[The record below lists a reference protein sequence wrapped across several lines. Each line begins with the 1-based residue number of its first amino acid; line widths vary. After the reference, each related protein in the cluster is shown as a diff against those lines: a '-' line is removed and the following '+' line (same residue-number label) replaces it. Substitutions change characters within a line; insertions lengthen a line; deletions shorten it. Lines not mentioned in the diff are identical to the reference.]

1 MRRVAMD
8 IETDAIDATRIWVI
22 CAEEINT
29 GQKLEFC
36 NPSTI
41 KEERD
46 RFVDYCRTVDQ
57 FIFHNG
63 IGFDVP
69 IINKL
74 LGQTIP
80 LDSVLDTL
88 VVSRLFDYSIQGGH
102 SLRAWG
108 RRLGDYKLDF
118 KDFSKLTQEMID
130 YCHKDVTVTVK
141 LFEKLKYVILSE
153 DWQESLRC
161 EHDIQILCEKMKDN
175 GFYFNKQKAEEILD
189 EIHQRMAY
197 LENTFQEDFPPKLE
211 EVNRIKYR
219 RKADGSLYTSV
230 SKAQHHYAKTE
241 VVYGDDG
248 AELVCY
254 DFIDFNPA
262 SPKMR
267 IDRLW
272 DAGWKPIEKTK
283 GHAEYEREQRSR
295 TWG

>member
-1 MRRVAMD
+1 MLRRVAMD
-8 IETDAIDATRIWVI
+8 IETDALDATKIWVV

-29 GQKLEFC
+29 GQKFEFC
-36 NPSTI
+36 NLTTI

-46 RFVDYCRTVDQ
+46 RFVEYCRDIDQ

-69 IINKL
+69 IINRL
-74 LGQTIP
+74 IGHTID
-80 LDSVLDTL
+80 LDKVLDTL
-88 VVSRLFDYSIQGGH
+88 VVSRLFDYGIKGGH
-102 SLRAWG
+102 SLKAWG

-118 KDFSKLTQEMID
+118 KDFSKLSEEMIE
-130 YCHKDVTVTVK
+130 YCHKDVSVTVQ
-141 LFEKLKYVILSE
+141 LFDKLKQVILSE
-153 DWQESLRC
+153 EWQDSLRC
-161 EHDIQILCEKMKDN
+161 EHDIQILCEQMKDN
-175 GFYFNKQKAEEILD
+175 GFYFNKQKAEDILD
-189 EIHQRMAY
+189 EVHQRMAY

-241 VVYGDDG
+241 VVYSDEG

-254 DFIDFNPA
+254 NFIDFNPA

-283 GHAEYEREQRSR
+283 GHTEYEREQRS
-295 TWG
+295 WG

>member
-1 MRRVAMD
+1 MLRRVAMD
-8 IETDAIDATRIWVI
+8 IETDALDATKIWVV

-29 GQKLEFC
+29 GQKFEFC
-36 NPSTI
+36 NLTTI

-46 RFVDYCRTVDQ
+46 RFVEYCRDIDQ

-69 IINKL
+69 IINRL
-74 LGQTIP
+74 IGHTID
-80 LDSVLDTL
+80 LDKVLDTL
-88 VVSRLFDYSIQGGH
+88 VVSRLFDYGIKGGH
-102 SLRAWG
+102 SLKAWG

-118 KDFSKLTQEMID
+118 KDFSKLSEEMIE
-130 YCHKDVTVTVK
+130 YCHKDVTVTVQ
-141 LFEKLKYVILSE
+141 LFNKLKEVILSE
-153 DWQESLRC
+153 EWQDSLRC
-161 EHDIQILCEKMKDN
+161 EHDIQILCEQMKDN
-175 GFYFNKQKAEEILD
+175 GFYFNKQKAEDILD
-189 EIHQRMAY
+189 EVHQRMAY

-241 VVYGDDG
+241 VVYSDEG

-254 DFIDFNPA
+254 NFIDFNPA

-283 GHAEYEREQRSR
+283 GHTEYEREQRS
-295 TWG
+295 WG

>member
-1 MRRVAMD
+1 MLRRVAMD
-8 IETDAIDATRIWVI
+8 IETDAIDATKIWVV

-29 GQKLEFC
+29 GQKFEFC
-36 NPSTI
+36 NLTTI

-46 RFVDYCRTVDQ
+46 RFVEYCRDVDQ

-69 IINKL
+69 IINRL
-74 LGQTIP
+74 IGHTID
-80 LDSVLDTL
+80 LDKVLDTL
-88 VVSRLFDYSIQGGH
+88 VVSRLFDYGIKGGH
-102 SLRAWG
+102 SLKAWG
-108 RRLGDYKLDF
+108 MRLGDYKLDF
-118 KDFSKLTQEMID
+118 KDFSKLSEEMIE
-130 YCHKDVTVTVK
+130 YCHKDVTVTVQ
-141 LFEKLKYVILSE
+141 LFNKLKEVILSE
-153 DWQESLRC
+153 QWQDSLRC
-161 EHDIQILCEKMKDN
+161 EHDIQILCEQMKDN
-175 GFYFNKQKAEEILD
+175 GFYFNKQKAEDILD
-189 EIHQRMAY
+189 EVHQRMAY

-241 VVYGDDG
+241 VVYSDDG

-283 GHAEYEREQRSR
+283 GHTEYEREQRS
-295 TWG
+295 WG

>member
-8 IETDAIDATRIWVI
+8 IETDALDATRIWVV

-29 GQKLEFC
+29 GQKFEFC
-36 NPSTI
+36 NLTTI

-46 RFVDYCRTVDQ
+46 KFIDYCSDIDQ

-69 IINKL
+69 VINRL

-80 LDSVLDTL
+80 LDKVLDTL
-88 VVSRLFDYSIQGGH
+88 VVSRLFDYNIQGGH

-118 KDFSKLTQEMID
+118 KDFSQLTQEMID

-141 LFEKLKYVILSE
+141 LFNKLKYVILSE

-161 EHDIQILCEKMKDN
+161 EHEIQILCEQMTSN
-175 GFYFNKQKAEEILD
+175 GFYFNKQKAEEILN
-189 EIHQRMAY
+189 EVHERMAY
-197 LENTFQEDFPPKLE
+197 LEDSFQEDFPPKLE
-211 EVNRIKYR
+211 EINRIKYR
-219 RKADGSLYTSV
+219 RKADGSLYSNVT
-230 SKAQHHYAKTE
+230 KAQHDYPKTE
-241 VVYGDDG
+241 VVQGSDG
-248 AELVCY
+248 AELVMY
-254 DFIDFNPA
+254 DWVKFNPA

-283 GHAEYEREQRSR
+283 GHTEYEREQRSR
-295 TWG
+295 TWS

>member
-1 MRRVAMD
+1 MLRRVAMD
-8 IETDAIDATRIWVI
+8 IETDALDATKIWVV

-29 GQKLEFC
+29 GQKFEFC
-36 NPSTI
+36 NLTTI

-46 RFVDYCRTVDQ
+46 RFVEYCRDIDQ

-69 IINKL
+69 IINRL
-74 LGQTIP
+74 IGHTID
-80 LDSVLDTL
+80 LNKVLDTL
-88 VVSRLFDYSIQGGH
+88 VVSRLFDYGIKGGH
-102 SLRAWG
+102 SLKAWG

-118 KDFSKLTQEMID
+118 KDFSKLSEEMIE
-130 YCHKDVTVTVK
+130 YCHKDVTVTVQ
-141 LFEKLKYVILSE
+141 LFNKLKEVILSE
-153 DWQESLRC
+153 EWQDSLRC
-161 EHDIQILCEKMKDN
+161 EHDIQILCEQMKDN
-175 GFYFNKQKAEEILD
+175 GFYFNKQKAEDILD
-189 EIHQRMAY
+189 EVHQRMAY

-241 VVYGDDG
+241 VVYSDEG

-254 DFIDFNPA
+254 NFIDFNPA

-283 GHAEYEREQRSR
+283 GHTEYEREQRS
-295 TWG
+295 WG